1 MLRRSRFLIS
11 RNNLKMKLL
20 TRSCKIAIYSA
31 GLFCLPT
38 QMVIAQEALSLGQ
51 DGKTAY
57 VIYHDAS
64 APSSVKDA
72 ARDLKS
78 YFQKVAG
85 FSPEIRTD
93 AVSPQTPY
101 ISLGDTVQARAAG
114 LGAAAITPDGF
125 RMAVR
130 GKNLYIVGQDTLSGQ
145 LNEWGGISTGTANGI
160 YTFCEDYLGVRW
172 LAPGDLGEETPTRG
186 IINVPVN
193 LDRIEIPTFNYR
205 QLPYIGKTGEVAA
218 WSKRLKVGS
227 NTQVVR
233 LRHGHNWSVLPPSL
247 YDKHPDW
254 FAEINGKR
262 QIPTGRYKFE
272 TTNPALVQAF
282 ADKVIEEFRADPNL
296 KSFSLSPSDG
306 GGFSESAAS
315 KALYD
320 QAPNGELSL
329 TPLVLKFYNDVAK
342 IVGKEFPDRKLGG
355 YIYSNY
361 THPPSNGVAHIEPNL
376 AFVVAGGTTA
386 GYVLYRDDM
395 QQSWERVIRFWGE
408 TARKS
413 GSDIYSYDLPAT
425 LKQNMGVIT
434 PPAPELLNF
443 IFSRLDKY
451 GYKGEYIYG
460 TDSWEQAGPGNYAKA
475 KLLWNPKLDAAELC
489 REYYRAAYGAEA
501 AVPIERMYDLL
512 DREFAEFFRRN
523 LDASYNLTPEF
534 LREIYAPHYGEID
547 SLFLQA
553 QAVVQS
559 DKQRKR
565 LRQLGQV
572 ISILQWNLKASGM
585 LPQNLQTP
593 LTLDDE
599 GVDRAVRELKWSGS
613 GGEMKNE
620 TTKYRTQLISVPVTG
635 AVAPASIVPTRS
647 DMRMLL
653 HSTGDGEISIV
664 SKTLNTQGELAFY
677 SLYDAA
683 DNKLLK
689 TGVIRAGREIRFPA
703 PTGKTYRFDVNNVWS
718 SMRFEVQGGVT
729 AYKTNALHRGFRI
742 NGHELSDA
750 RTPLGFEV
758 PAGMKGFN
766 VTINGA
772 NIVADVIAPD
782 GKNMGTID
790 TSQTPIARI
799 QVPENASSEGYWK
812 LVLHKPKEP
821 IAVFYIVLDEK
832 LPQWIF
838 PNPAQ
843 ALEISSVN

>member
-1 MLRRSRFLIS
+1 M
-11 RNNLKMKLL
+11 KM
-20 TRSCKIAIYSA
+20 SAIYRMLGVM
-31 GLFCLPT
+31 GLVGSVGVFPAT
-38 QMVIAQEALSLGQ
+38 AQELLQLGA
-51 DGKTAY
+51 DTKSSY
-57 VIYHDAS
+57 VIYHDPA
-64 APSSVKDA
+64 APSSVRDA
-72 ARDLKS
+72 ARDLSS
-78 YFQKVAG
+78 YFKKVAG
-85 FSPEIRTD
+85 FAPEIRTE
-93 AVSPQTPY
+93 AVPLHTPY
-101 ISLGDTVQARAAG
+101 ISLGNTSQARAAG
-114 LGAAAITPDGF
+114 LTANAIKADGF
-125 RMAVR
+125 RIAVR
-130 GKNLYIVGQDTLSGQ
+130 GKNLYIVGQDTPSGEVTA
-145 LNEWGGISTGTANGI
+145 LGGVSTGTANGI

-172 LAPGDLGEETPTRG
+172 LAPGDLGEETPKRSK
-186 IINVPVN
+186 ISVPAN
-193 LDRIEIPTFNYR
+193 LDRTEIPSFTYR

-218 WSKRLKVGS
+218 WSKRLKVGN

-233 LRHGHNWSVLPPSL
+233 LRHGHNWSVISPTL
-247 YDKHPDW
+247 YEKHPDW
-254 FAEINGKR
+254 FAEVNGKR
-262 QIPTGRYKFE
+262 QIPTGRYKLE
-272 TTNPALVQAF
+272 TTNPALIQAF
-282 ADKVIEEFRADPNL
+282 ADKVIEAFRADPNM

-395 QQSWERVIRFWGE
+395 QQNWERVIRFWGE

-534 LREIYAPHYGEID
+534 LRDIYAPHYGEID

-553 QAVVQS
+553 QAVVQGN
-559 DKQRKR
+559 KQRKR

-599 GVDRAVRELKWSGS
+599 GVDAAVRELKWSGS
-613 GGEMKNE
+613 GGEMKDE
-620 TTKYRTQLISVPVTG
+620 THTYRTQLVANPGTG
-635 AVAPASIVPTRS
+635 AAASASIVPTRS

-653 HSTGDGEISIV
+653 HSTGEGEISIV

-718 SMRFEVQGGVT
+718 SMRFEVQGAVT
-729 AYKTNALHRGFRI
+729 AYKTNVLHRGFRI
-742 NGHELSDA
+742 NAHELGDT
-750 RTPLGFEV
+750 RTPLGFKV
-758 PAGMKGFN
+758 PANTKGFN
-766 VTINGA
+766 ITINGA
-772 NIVADVIAPD
+772 NMLADVIAPD
-782 GKNMGTID
+782 GKKVGTVD
-790 TSQTPIARI
+790 TRSTPIARV
-799 QVPENASSEGYWK
+799 QVPENESREGYWK
-812 LVLHKPKEP
+812 LVLHKPAEP
-821 IAVFYIVLDEK
+821 VAVIYLILDEK

-843 ALEISSVN
+843 ALEVSPEP